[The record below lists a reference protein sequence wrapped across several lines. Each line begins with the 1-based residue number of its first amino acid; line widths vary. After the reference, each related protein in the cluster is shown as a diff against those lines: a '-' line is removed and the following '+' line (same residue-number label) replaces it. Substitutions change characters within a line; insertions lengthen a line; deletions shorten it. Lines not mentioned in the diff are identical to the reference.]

1 MTHTGPAPVVRPAT
15 SAAGNVSFVEWGA
28 VLAGAFLAAA
38 LSFVLLTFG
47 TAIGLSATSP
57 WPNSGLSARVL
68 ASLAIFYVM
77 AQQIGSL
84 MVGGY
89 VAGRMRGRWNET
101 TEHEVEFRDGL
112 HGALVW
118 AVGIV
123 IGALLAMS
131 AAGAV
136 AQKAAD
142 VAGQTAA
149 SATAG
154 SGRAAVDTVIDT
166 LLRPTV
172 AAAPAPAAPG
182 ATPPAQ
188 TRARAVNPDNNDEV
202 RAEIGRIMASSVATG
217 MTEQN
222 RTYLAQLVAQRTGI
236 SQQEAEKRVREA
248 EMAAREAADKARRAA
263 VLTGFVTAAGLIVSL
278 GAAWW
283 AAMRGGNHRDNSV
296 PARFAFDRR
305 RDGFTSS

>member
-1 MTHTGPAPVVRPAT
+1 
-15 SAAGNVSFVEWGA
+15 
-28 VLAGAFLAAA
+28 
-38 LSFVLLTFG
+38 
-47 TAIGLSATSP
+47 
-57 WPNSGLSARVL
+57 
-68 ASLAIFYVM
+68 
-77 AQQIGSL
+77 
-84 MVGGY
+84 
-89 VAGRMRGRWNET
+89 MRGRWNET
-101 TEHEVEFRDGL
+101 IEHEVEFRDGL

-136 AQKAAD
+136 AQKVAD

-154 SGRAAVDTVIDT
+154 SGRAAMDTVIDT

-172 AAAPAPAAPG
+172 AAAPTTPGSPG

-188 TRARAVNPDNNDEV
+188 PRARAVNADNDDEV
-202 RAEIGRIMASSVATG
+202 RAEIGRIMASSVASG

-248 EMAAREAADKARRAA
+248 ETAAREAADKARRAA
-263 VLTGFVTAAGLIVSL
+263 VLTGYVTAAGLLVSL

-305 RDGFTSS
+305 RGLS